1 MMPHLNHSA
10 FSSPAPPRHQLQ
22 PEASARGRGQRF
34 PLAAS
39 DPIAVEHYAYQ
50 LFLQAADES
59 ARPARSA
66 KGRACTARSATTE
79 GMHAMAGRPLRA
91 DKNSVVRSGSEA
103 ETPSVPPALPVP
115 SVSEGSVAE
124 GSEVEGSNVEGSGV
138 EGPVP
143 LVPSNVEGSE
153 VEGRSLREA
162 TVQDS
167 SGFTLRVLPEGHGG
181 TCPER
186 NRGSRAEKEVAR
198 SASMEGAGG
207 KAGRPLRADKNSVA
221 RRATTEGVQGKPF
234 RVPPLSDTRLA
245 SQTHWPVPIPL
256 AYQLWLAHLL
266 WLEEVLHTLDC
277 RPGDV
282 TAAEFAGLQ
291 ALSRARARFL
301 QEHQFCSRCQA
312 ANPRFAQRCR
322 RCAQEF

>member
-1 MMPHLNHSA
+1 MMPHLTHSA
-10 FSSPAPPRHQLQ
+10 FSSPAPPRHRLQ

-39 DPIAVEHYAYQ
+39 DPIAVERYAYQ

-66 KGRACTARSATTE
+66 KGGACTARSATTE
-79 GMHAMAGRPLRA
+79 GMHAMAGRPLR
-91 DKNSVVRSGSEA
+91 DGKNSVARSRSEA
-103 ETPSVPPALPVP
+103 EIPPVPSALPVP
-115 SVSEGSVAE
+115 PVPSNVEGSVA
-124 GSEVEGSNVEGSGV
+124 EGSGV

-143 LVPSNVEGSE
+143 PVPSNVEGSE

-181 TCPER
+181 TGPER
-186 NRGSRAEKEVAR
+186 SRGNRAEKVVAQ
-198 SASMEGAGG
+198 SASTGG
-207 KAGRPLRADKNSVA
+207 VR
-221 RRATTEGVQGKPF
+221 GKPL
-234 RVPPLSDTRLA
+234 RVPPLNDTSLA
-245 SQTHWPVPIPL
+245 SQTHRPVPIPL

-282 TAAEFAGLQ
+282 TAAELAGLQ

>member
-1 MMPHLNHSA
+1 MMPHLDHHA
-10 FSSPAPPRHQLQ
+10 FSSPAPPRH
-22 PEASARGRGQRF
+22 RRGQRF

-39 DPIAVEHYAYQ
+39 DPIAVERYAYQ

-66 KGRACTARSATTE
+66 KGGACTARS
-79 GMHAMAGRPLRA
+79 
-91 DKNSVVRSGSEA
+91 N
-103 ETPSVPPALPVP
+103 TPS
-115 SVSEGSVAE
+115 
-124 GSEVEGSNVEGSGV
+124 
-138 EGPVP
+138 
-143 LVPSNVEGSE
+143 
-153 VEGRSLREA
+153 
-162 TVQDS
+162 
-167 SGFTLRVLPEGHGG
+167 GHGG

-186 NRGSRAEKEVAR
+186 SRGSRAEKSV
-198 SASMEGAGG
+198 
-207 KAGRPLRADKNSVA
+207 GRRPA
-221 RRATTEGVQGKPF
+221 TEGVRGKPD
-234 RVPPLSDTRLA
+234 RVPPVSA
-245 SQTHWPVPIPL
+245 SNSGGIPL

-282 TAAEFAGLQ
+282 TAAELAGLQ

-322 RCAQEF
+322 RCAHEF

>member
-1 MMPHLNHSA
+1 MMPHLTHPA
-10 FSSPAPPRHQLQ
+10 FSSPAPPRHRLQ
-22 PEASARGRGQRF
+22 PEASARGRGQQF

-39 DPIAVEHYAYQ
+39 DPVAVERYAYQ

-66 KGRACTARSATTE
+66 KGGACTARSATTE

-91 DKNSVVRSGSEA
+91 NKNSLARSRSEA
-103 ETPSVPPALPVP
+103 ETTPVPPALPVP
-115 SVSEGSVAE
+115 PVPSVAE
-124 GSEVEGSNVEGSGV
+124 GSEVEGSNVEGSG
-138 EGPVP
+138 
-143 LVPSNVEGSE
+143 

-186 NRGSRAEKEVAR
+186 SRGSRAEKSV
-198 SASMEGAGG
+198 
-207 KAGRPLRADKNSVA
+207 GRRPA
-221 RRATTEGVQGKPF
+221 TEGVQGKPD
-234 RVPPLSDTRLA
+234 RVPPVSA
-245 SQTHWPVPIPL
+245 SNSGGIPL

-282 TAAEFAGLQ
+282 TAAELAGLQ

-301 QEHQFCSRCQA
+301 QEHQFCSRCQT

>member
-1 MMPHLNHSA
+1 MMPHLSHPA
-10 FSSPAPPRHQLQ
+10 FSSPAPPRH
-22 PEASARGRGQRF
+22 RRGQRF

-39 DPIAVEHYAYQ
+39 DPVAVEHYAYQ

-66 KGRACTARSATTE
+66 KGGARTARS
-79 GMHAMAGRPLRA
+79 
-91 DKNSVVRSGSEA
+91 N
-103 ETPSVPPALPVP
+103 TPS
-115 SVSEGSVAE
+115 
-124 GSEVEGSNVEGSGV
+124 
-138 EGPVP
+138 
-143 LVPSNVEGSE
+143 
-153 VEGRSLREA
+153 
-162 TVQDS
+162 
-167 SGFTLRVLPEGHGG
+167 GHGLI
-181 TCPER
+181 
-186 NRGSRAEKEVAR
+186 RAEKSV
-198 SASMEGAGG
+198 
-207 KAGRPLRADKNSVA
+207 GRRPA
-221 RRATTEGVQGKPF
+221 TEGVRGKPD
-234 RVPPLSDTRLA
+234 RVPPLSA
-245 SQTHWPVPIPL
+245 SNSGGIPL

-282 TAAEFAGLQ
+282 TAAELAGLQ

>member
-1 MMPHLNHSA
+1 MMPHLTHSA
-10 FSSPAPPRHQLQ
+10 FSSPAPPRHRLQ
-22 PEASARGRGQRF
+22 PEASARGRGQRL

-39 DPIAVEHYAYQ
+39 
-50 LFLQAADES
+50 DES

-66 KGRACTARSATTE
+66 KGGACTARSATTE
-79 GMHAMAGRPLRA
+79 GMHAMAGRPLR
-91 DKNSVVRSGSEA
+91 DGKNSVARSRSEA
-103 ETPSVPPALPVP
+103 EIPPVP
-115 SVSEGSVAE
+115 SAL
-124 GSEVEGSNVEGSGV
+124 
-138 EGPVP
+138 PVP
-143 LVPSNVEGSE
+143 LVPSVAEGSE

-162 TVQDS
+162 TAQDS

-181 TCPER
+181 TGPER
-186 NRGSRAEKEVAR
+186 SRGSRAEKSV
-198 SASMEGAGG
+198 
-207 KAGRPLRADKNSVA
+207 GRRPA
-221 RRATTEGVQGKPF
+221 TEGVRGKPL
-234 RVPPLSDTRLA
+234 RVPPLNDTSLA
-245 SQTHWPVPIPL
+245 SQTHRPVPIPL

-282 TAAEFAGLQ
+282 TAAELAGLQ

>member
-1 MMPHLNHSA
+1 MMPHLTRSA
-10 FSSPAPPRHQLQ
+10 FSSPAPPRHRLQ

-39 DPIAVEHYAYQ
+39 DPIAVERYAYQ

-66 KGRACTARSATTE
+66 KGGACTARSATTE
-79 GMHAMAGRPLRA
+79 GMHAMAGRPLR
-91 DKNSVVRSGSEA
+91 DGKNSVARSRSEA
-103 ETPSVPPALPVP
+103 EIPPVPSSLPVP
-115 SVSEGSVAE
+115 PVPSNVE
-124 GSEVEGSNVEGSGV
+124 GSEVEG
-138 EGPVP
+138 PVP
-143 LVPSNVEGSE
+143 PVPSNVEGSE

-162 TVQDS
+162 TAQDS

-186 NRGSRAEKEVAR
+186 SRGSRAEKVVAQ
-198 SASMEGAGG
+198 SAS
-207 KAGRPLRADKNSVA
+207 
-221 RRATTEGVQGKPF
+221 TEGVRGKPF
-234 RVPPLSDTRLA
+234 RVPPVSA
-245 SQTHWPVPIPL
+245 SNSGGIPL

-282 TAAEFAGLQ
+282 TAAELAGLQ

-312 ANPRFAQRCR
+312 ADPRFAQRCR

>member
-1 MMPHLNHSA
+1 MMPHLTHSA
-10 FSSPAPPRHQLQ
+10 FSSPAPPRHRLQ

-39 DPIAVEHYAYQ
+39 DPLAVEHYAYQ

-66 KGRACTARSATTE
+66 KGGARTAHSNTT
-79 GMHAMAGRPLRA
+79 
-91 DKNSVVRSGSEA
+91 S
-103 ETPSVPPALPVP
+103 
-115 SVSEGSVAE
+115 
-124 GSEVEGSNVEGSGV
+124 
-138 EGPVP
+138 
-143 LVPSNVEGSE
+143 
-153 VEGRSLREA
+153 
-162 TVQDS
+162 
-167 SGFTLRVLPEGHGG
+167 GHGLG
-181 TCPER
+181 
-186 NRGSRAEKEVAR
+186 RAEKSV
-198 SASMEGAGG
+198 
-207 KAGRPLRADKNSVA
+207 GRRPA
-221 RRATTEGVQGKPF
+221 TEGIRGKPF

-245 SQTHWPVPIPL
+245 RQTHWPVPIPL

-282 TAAEFAGLQ
+282 TAAELAGLQ
-291 ALSRARARFL
+291 ALGRARARFL

>member
-1 MMPHLNHSA
+1 MMPHLTRPA
-10 FSSPAPPRHQLQ
+10 FSSPAPPRH
-22 PEASARGRGQRF
+22 RRGQRF

-39 DPIAVEHYAYQ
+39 DPLAVERYAYQ

-66 KGRACTARSATTE
+66 KGGARTAHS
-79 GMHAMAGRPLRA
+79 
-91 DKNSVVRSGSEA
+91 N
-103 ETPSVPPALPVP
+103 TPS
-115 SVSEGSVAE
+115 
-124 GSEVEGSNVEGSGV
+124 
-138 EGPVP
+138 
-143 LVPSNVEGSE
+143 
-153 VEGRSLREA
+153 
-162 TVQDS
+162 
-167 SGFTLRVLPEGHGG
+167 GHGG

-186 NRGSRAEKEVAR
+186 SRGSRAEKEVAR
-198 SASMEGAGG
+198 SASMEG
-207 KAGRPLRADKNSVA
+207 
-221 RRATTEGVQGKPF
+221 VQGKPF
-234 RVPPLSDTRLA
+234 RVPPLSDTSLA
-245 SQTHWPVPIPL
+245 RQTHRPVPIPL

-282 TAAEFAGLQ
+282 TAAELAGLQ
-291 ALSRARARFL
+291 ALGRARARFL

>member
-1 MMPHLNHSA
+1 MMPHLTRSA
-10 FSSPAPPRHQLQ
+10 FSSPAPPRHRLQ

-39 DPIAVEHYAYQ
+39 DPIAVERYAYQ

-66 KGRACTARSATTE
+66 KGGACTARSATTE
-79 GMHAMAGRPLRA
+79 GMHAMAGRPLR
-91 DKNSVVRSGSEA
+91 DGKNSVARSRSEA
-103 ETPSVPPALPVP
+103 EIPPVPSALPVP
-115 SVSEGSVAE
+115 PVPSNVE
-124 GSEVEGSNVEGSGV
+124 GSEVEGSGV

-143 LVPSNVEGSE
+143 PVPSNVEGSEVEGPVPPVPSNVEGSE

-162 TVQDS
+162 TAQDS

-181 TCPER
+181 TGPER
-186 NRGSRAEKEVAR
+186 SRGSRAEKVVAQ
-198 SASMEGAGG
+198 SAS
-207 KAGRPLRADKNSVA
+207 
-221 RRATTEGVQGKPF
+221 TEGVRGKPL
-234 RVPPLSDTRLA
+234 RVPPLNDTSLA
-245 SQTHWPVPIPL
+245 SQTHRPVPIPL

-266 WLEEVLHTLDC
+266 WLEEVFHTLDC

-282 TAAEFAGLQ
+282 TAAELAGLQ